1 MRPPPTTESVMRQIF
16 LDTETTGLEH
26 KLGHRIIE
34 IAGVEMRNRRLT
46 NRHFHCYLN
55 PERDIDAGALS
66 VHGISR
72 EFLLDKPHFA
82 DIAADFLDFVR
93 GAELV
98 IHNAAFDVGFLNAE
112 LALLDMAPVD
122 TVCHSVCD
130 TLRMAKDLHPGK
142 KNNLNALC
150 DRYGVDNS
158 HRTLH
163 GALLDAEIL
172 AEVYLAMTRGQ
183 ESLIM
188 DLGEDSASRIE
199 AARQLP
205 CTGQRQ
211 AQKVTRA
218 SQEELLEHQRALA
231 DVDTASQG
239 KCLWLH
245 AGRGD

>member
-1 MRPPPTTESVMRQIF
+1 MRQIF

-26 KLGHRIIE
+26 KQGHRIIE

-46 NRHFHCYLN
+46 NRHFYSYLN
-55 PERDIDAGALS
+55 PEREIDTGALA

-72 EFLLDKPHFA
+72 EFLLDKPRFG
-82 DIAADFLDFVR
+82 DIAAEFLDFVR

-122 TVCHSVCD
+122 TVCHAICD
-130 TLRMAKDLHPGK
+130 TLRMAKELYPGK

-150 DRYGVDNS
+150 ERYGVDNS

-183 ESLIM
+183 ESLII
-188 DLGEDSASRIE
+188 DLGDDHSSGIE
-199 AARQLP
+199 AARRTS
-205 CTGQRQ
+205 CSSQ
-211 AQKVTRA
+211 ARTQIVRRA
-218 SQEELLEHQRALA
+218 SPDELVEHEQVLA
-231 DVDTASQG
+231 AVEQASKGQ
-239 KCLWLH
+239 CLWLH
-245 AGRGD
+245 TGTGR

>member
-1 MRPPPTTESVMRQIF
+1 MRQIF

-34 IAGVEMRNRRLT
+34 IAGVEMCNRRLT
-46 NRHFHCYLN
+46 HRHFHRYVN
-55 PERDIDAGALS
+55 PEREIDAGALS

-72 EFLLDKPHFA
+72 EFLLDKPLFA
-82 DIAADFLDFVR
+82 DIAAEFLDFVR

-112 LALLDMAPVD
+112 LALLDMAPI
-122 TVCHSVCD
+122 TTACHGICD

-150 DRYGVDNS
+150 ERYGVNNS

-172 AEVYLAMTRGQ
+172 AEVYLSMTRGQ
-183 ESLIM
+183 ESLI
-188 DLGEDSASRIE
+188 IE
-199 AARQLP
+199 LDNGATEGIEQAQP
-205 CTGQRQ
+205 TGQLREQLIKRAGENEVTEHRKVLIDIQ
-211 AQKVTRA
+211 AA
-218 SQEELLEHQRALA
+218 SK
-231 DVDTASQG
+231 G
-239 KCLWLH
+239 NCLWLQTSTT
-245 AGRGD
+245 

>member
-1 MRPPPTTESVMRQIF
+1 MRQIF

-34 IAGVEMRNRRLT
+34 IAGVEMCNRRLT
-46 NRHFHCYLN
+46 HRHFHRYLN
-55 PERDIDAGALS
+55 PEREIDAGALS

-72 EFLLDKPHFA
+72 EFLLDKPRFA
-82 DIAADFLDFVR
+82 DIAAEFLDFVR

-112 LALLDMAPVD
+112 LARLDMAPIA
-122 TVCHSVCD
+122 TVCHGVRD

-150 DRYGVDNS
+150 ERYGVNNS

-172 AEVYLAMTRGQ
+172 AEVYLSMTRGQ
-183 ESLIM
+183 ESLII
-188 DLGEDSASRIE
+188 DLGDAAAEGIE
-199 AARQLP
+199 QALP
-205 CTGQRQ
+205 TGQPREQ
-211 AQKVTRA
+211 LIKRAGEEEVT
-218 SQEELLEHQRALA
+218 EHQKILI
-231 DVDTASQG
+231 DIQGASKG
-239 KCLWLH
+239 NCLWLQTNPT
-245 AGRGD
+245 